1 MRMSNLFCKILHF
14 EPRTRRRLDQRE
26 EVSAIDF
33 ALPARRVPEVLDS
46 RTLSESGVR
55 CVFASLS
62 AGLARVAN
70 QYAWCSAAWFESN
83 AQSGFVKSV
92 YSFKPDLIKVR
103 DDF

>member
-1 MRMSNLFCKILHF
+1 LKH
-14 EPRTRRRLDQRE
+14 EPGGGWTKENRCLRL
-26 EVSAIDF
+26 I

-62 AGLARVAN
+62 AGLVRVAN

-83 AQSGFVKSV
+83 ARSGFVKSV
-92 YSFKPDLIKVR
+92 YSFNTDRITVR